1 MLRFKF
7 MGVTFVCYLYTGT
20 HCLYET
26 VVQSSLVLYHH
37 RNDSEIVMTGMYA

>member
-7 MGVTFVCYLYTGT
+7 MGVTFVCCPYTHYLY
-20 HCLYET
+20 EA

-37 RNDSEIVMTGMYA
+37 RNDLEIVMTGMYA